1 MNTAPPMV
9 SSPQPILAADRRAGR
24 LSPHGIA
31 AHFPGDARFL
41 HGFTLVEL
49 LVVIAII
56 ATLIGL
62 LLPAVQSAREAARR
76 TACRNSMRQ
85 VGLALH
91 TCSDAKK
98 YLPPLTA
105 PSSSQAITVTG
116 PYKGAIGF
124 TVFTWLLPFL
134 EEDALF
140 RLANGN
146 VNTPISG
153 APGRGRLFS
162 VPIAAYRCPSDAS
175 NGEGLALTKNGDAN
189 NWAVGNYAANYAVFG
204 NPLAET
210 AAARMQGRARIPTTF
225 ADGTSHCVVLA
236 ERFGTCGSGGALE
249 HAQTAGNL
257 WSDSNS
263 RWRPVFGINNFEQTP
278 NQPGYLPCAMFQV
291 APHWLTGCDSTRAQ
305 TAHPGGMSVTMA
317 DGSVRGASDSMDE
330 QTWAAVCDPRD
341 GQPTGNG
348 W

>member
-1 MNTAPPMV
+1 MNTA
-9 SSPQPILAADRRAGR
+9 RRRTSCA
-24 LSPHGIA
+24 L
-31 AHFPGDARFL
+31 PGPSL
-41 HGFTLVEL
+41 PGFTLVEL

-91 TCSDAKK
+91 ACNDAKR

-105 PSSSQAITVTG
+105 PASSQVITLPG
-116 PYKGAIGF
+116 PYKGAVGF
-124 TVFTWLLPFL
+124 TVFNWLLPFL

-140 RLANGN
+140 RQAGGN

-153 APGRGRLFS
+153 APGSGTMYS
-162 VPIAAYRCPSDAS
+162 VTIATYRCPSDGS
-175 NGEGLALTKNGDAN
+175 NNDGLSLTKNGSAN
-189 NWAVGNYAANYAVFG
+189 QWAVGNYAANYAVFG
-204 NPLAET
+204 NPLAAT
-210 AAARMQGRARIPTTF
+210 PVARMQGRARIPNTF
-225 ADGTSHCVVLA
+225 ADGTSHTVVLA
-236 ERFGTCGSGGALE
+236 ERYGTCGSGGSLE
-249 HAQTAGNL
+249 HARTAGNL

-263 RWRPVFGINNFEQTP
+263 RWRPVFCVNDFEQTP
-278 NQPGYLPCAMFQV
+278 GQPGYLPCAMFQV
-291 APHWLTGCDSTRAQ
+291 APNWLSGCDSSRAQ
-305 TAHPGGMSVTMA
+305 TAHPGGMSVTMG
-317 DGSVRGASDSMDE
+317 DGSVRSASDSLDE
-330 QTWAAVCDPRD
+330 QTWAAICDPRD